1 MQQTVSAERGINVTM
16 LGFINAG
23 GGSAPPVFIFPRK
36 KVAPVMFEKG
46 PLGCIGLPHESGWM
60 TGTNFFKSLQH
71 FHSFVKCSKE
81 KPVLLIM
88 DNHISHLD
96 LQAVTFSKDNGII
109 LLTLPPHCSHALQ
122 PLDVTVYGPFKKRL
136 GASQNDWMF
145 VNPGVRISMKEI
157 AELSKSPY
165 ENSFTTKKIIKGFKK
180 TGIYPFNRFAIPDI
194 RYAPSSV
201 TERPGNCCFFVK

>member
-1 MQQTVSAERGINVTM
+1 
-16 LGFINAG
+16 
-23 GGSAPPVFIFPRK
+23 
-36 KVAPVMFEKG
+36 
-46 PLGCIGLPHESGWM
+46 M

-96 LQAVTFSKDNGII
+96 FQAVTFAKDNGII

-145 VNPGVRISMKEI
+145 VNPGVRISIKEI

-201 TERPGNCCFFVK
+201 TERPGNCCFFCYVKNTSKLIKFYILQNRRTETMFCLTVRHWKRL

>member
-1 MQQTVSAERGINVTM
+1 MQQTVSPERGINVTM

-60 TGTNFFKSLQH
+60 TETNFFKSLQH

-81 KPVLLIM
+81 KPLLLIM

-96 LQAVTFSKDNGII
+96 FQAVTFAKDNGII

-122 PLDVTVYGPFKKRL
+122 PLDVTVYGPFKKCL

-145 VNPGVRISMKEI
+145 VNPGVRISIKEI
-157 AELSKSPY
+157 AEL
-165 ENSFTTKKIIKGFKK
+165 
-180 TGIYPFNRFAIPDI
+180 
-194 RYAPSSV
+194 
-201 TERPGNCCFFVK
+201 